1 MSKFNLPVLSGT
13 SYSLTRK
20 SGGYSYFWSPLS
32 ADPATVELKSGP
44 GLDMDTDRVRRMAI
58 GLIRAVAR
66 FLQQFL
72 D

>member
-44 GLDMDTDRVRRMAI
+44 GLDTDRVRRMAS